1 MQIILTVRDNGA
13 VISYRASRYL
23 RSAINEAH
31 FDDRKYV
38 LTVVSATRLLSP
50 SSARPRERYYRWC
63 FCSPFAA
70 AIKSYFSKESNP
82 FISSPRLSCL
92 KPFKTSWKIYT
103 GWSIMAQLK
112 NTWFHMEEHNN
123 WNFCI
128 AFETFSLKEILTSSL
143 FLLKLKL
150 WKKKLSKL

>member
-31 FDDRKYV
+31 FDDRKCV

-50 SSARPRERYYRWC
+50 SSARPRERYYRSC
-63 FCSPFAA
+63 LLQSVRRRHK
-70 AIKSYFSKESNP
+70 IIILERESNP
-82 FISSPRLSCL
+82 FISSPRSSCL

-103 GWSIMAQLK
+103 GWSIMAQPK
-112 NTWFHMEEHNN
+112 THDSIWENTIIE
-123 WNFCI
+123 
-128 AFETFSLKEILTSSL
+128 
-143 FLLKLKL
+143 
-150 WKKKLSKL
+150 